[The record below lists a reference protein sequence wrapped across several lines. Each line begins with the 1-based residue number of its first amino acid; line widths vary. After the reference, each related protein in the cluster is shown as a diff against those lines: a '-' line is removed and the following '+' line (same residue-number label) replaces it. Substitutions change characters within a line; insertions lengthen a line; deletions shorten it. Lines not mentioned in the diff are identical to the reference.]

1 MQLGWGDV
9 PPSVNRAS
17 FITILVKAIGFEAV
31 SIKLLLNQENI
42 ISFCLFKS
50 VFNFSATL

>member
-9 PPSVNRAS
+9 PPSIKRAS

-31 SIKLLLNQENI
+31 SIKLLLSKKI
-42 ISFCLFKS
+42 YI
-50 VFNFSATL
+50 